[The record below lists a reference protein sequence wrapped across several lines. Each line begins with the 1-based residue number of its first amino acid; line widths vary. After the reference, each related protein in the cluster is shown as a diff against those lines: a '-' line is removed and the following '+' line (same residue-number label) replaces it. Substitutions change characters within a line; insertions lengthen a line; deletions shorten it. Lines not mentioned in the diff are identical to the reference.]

1 MREIPGIAFLVVF
14 CALMGLLIAAN
25 NLHNIPRR

>member
-14 CALMGLLIAAN
+14 CALMVLLIAAN
-25 NLHNIPRR
+25 HLHNLFRR